1 MQAVDRCRLL
11 EGKGGQRRVA
21 AARAIRFL
29 RMLRRRGYTARVV
42 GSVATGRFNLI
53 SDVNFLV
60 KESPGDQ
67 IWKIESAAMDIM
79 GNVEFD
85 LSYRDEV
92 RERILQNMEECV
104 MDEWELL
111 RAIRKLQP
119 GR

>member
-1 MQAVDRCRLL
+1 
-11 EGKGGQRRVA
+11 
-21 AARAIRFL
+21 
-29 RMLRRRGYTARVV
+29 
-42 GSVATGRFNLI
+42 
-53 SDVNFLV
+53 
-60 KESPGDQ
+60 
-67 IWKIESAAMDIM
+67 MDIM